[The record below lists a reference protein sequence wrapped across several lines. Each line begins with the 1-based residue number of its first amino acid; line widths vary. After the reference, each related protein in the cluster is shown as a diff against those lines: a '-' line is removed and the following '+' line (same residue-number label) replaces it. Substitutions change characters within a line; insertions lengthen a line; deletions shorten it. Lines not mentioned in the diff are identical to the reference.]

1 MSTTIKVAQTT
12 FDIKHEIEVGGETR
26 YITGG
31 ITFDKKGNGSVSIKI
46 KSGALSYEESEIN
59 EIMND
64 AKAAIRAG
72 YLKLRDLKEQHGRE
86 KEGTVGTGNL
96 FDQDANVQTDEYIT
110 MKEQEELIKAEDH
123 NAEKSNIFKMAVEV
137 EPGSLVDKIQKSKG
151 ERAAKV

>member
-12 FDIKHEIEVGGETR
+12 YDIEREIEVGGETR
-26 YITGG
+26 YITGV
-31 ITFDKKGNGSVSIKI
+31 ISFDKKGNGSVSIKI
-46 KSGALSYEESEIN
+46 KSGALSYEESEIT

-64 AKAAIRAG
+64 AKAAILAG
-72 YLKLRDLKEQHGRE
+72 YLKLRDLKEQHSRE
-86 KEGTVGTGNL
+86 KEGTVGTLNL

-110 MKEQEELIKAEDH
+110 MKEQEALIKAEDH

-151 ERAAKV
+151 SRAAKV